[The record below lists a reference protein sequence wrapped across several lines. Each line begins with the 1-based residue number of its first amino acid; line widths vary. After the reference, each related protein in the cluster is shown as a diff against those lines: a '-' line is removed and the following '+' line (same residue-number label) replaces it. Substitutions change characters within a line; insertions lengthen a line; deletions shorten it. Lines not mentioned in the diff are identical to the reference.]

1 MSLTL
6 AASKDSDVT
15 TNNGGSSLP
24 TRLPTTSLA
33 VDLLKTSTTLKRV
46 APVVDRTSFSLFN
59 DVGHSPPEKKR
70 RKQVPASSK
79 DFLSSSSGA
88 LSSFTGSSLSEV
100 VAAAKAADGSHS
112 LLHRAVLSRSASST
126 ISSSSSSSTTI
137 TPGVNVINFFFTSF
151 RTLRVNKLLSVTSLA
166 AQCNVC
172 D

>member
-46 APVVDRTSFSLFN
+46 APVVDRTSFSHFN

-126 ISSSSSSSTTI
+126 ISSSSSTTI
-137 TPGVNVINFFFTSF
+137 TPGVNVIKLFL
-151 RTLRVNKLLSVTSLA
+151 LRFVLSRQITF
-166 AQCNVC
+166 
-172 D
+172 